1 MQTRFPERLMSSRQ
15 PAEVVTALPKCA
27 SDPYRG
33 TPLGVEAAWCP
44 DGIEVPPAVAV
55 TENQGLA

>member
-1 MQTRFPERLMSSRQ
+1 MDSTSK
-15 PAEVVTALPKCA
+15 PAELVTALKENP

-44 DGIEVPPAVAV
+44 NGTGVPRAAAAAETAMRS
-55 TENQGLA
+55 TEL

>member
-1 MQTRFPERLMSSRQ
+1 MHPTSKRGEL
-15 PAEVVTALPKCA
+15 VTALRESA

-44 DGIEVPPAVAV
+44 NGILTVLPALASPPCPASPESAK
-55 TENQGLA
+55 